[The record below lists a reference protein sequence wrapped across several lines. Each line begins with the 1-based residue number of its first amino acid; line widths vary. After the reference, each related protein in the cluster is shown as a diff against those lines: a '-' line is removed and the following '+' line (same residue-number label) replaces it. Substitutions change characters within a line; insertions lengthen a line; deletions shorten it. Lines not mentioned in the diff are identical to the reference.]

1 MSIAPVNPNW
11 WLDGGIYFGCSAPH
25 QLGMSQRMPEKFR
38 DFSGIQK
45 RRALRLRVLV
55 SEVHP

>member
-1 MSIAPVNPNW
+1 MSIALVNPNW
-11 WLDGGIYFGCSAPH
+11 RLDGGVYFGCRALH
-25 QLGMSQRMPEKFR
+25 ELGTSQPMPEKFR

-45 RRALRLRVLV
+45 QRALRLRVLV